1 MVTEIKD
8 LPPDVKEFT
17 ANGRRYI
24 VHETLTAD
32 GFQMMEELRLEIE
45 TGTTAAELVKTIGK
59 AINSLNNGAKLF
71 DACNHLYNATSSAE
85 RIQQKIPHP
94 LLLTLTLFVRPEG
107 SDLSTWNPAE
117 AATWIQDFNEEG
129 YNINSLFI
137 KADACREGFVS
148 NFTRNSPDIFQTEEE
163 SEEATEQQA
172 EAVDSKRKSRQKR
185 S

>member
-59 AINSLNNGAKLF
+59 ATVALSKNNVY
-71 DACNHLYNATSSAE
+71 DASVHLYNATSSAE